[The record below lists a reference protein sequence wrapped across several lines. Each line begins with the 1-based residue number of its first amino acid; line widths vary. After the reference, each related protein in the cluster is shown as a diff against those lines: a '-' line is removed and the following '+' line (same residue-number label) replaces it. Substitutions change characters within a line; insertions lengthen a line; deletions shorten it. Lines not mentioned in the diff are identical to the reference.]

1 MWRGSENMTYEG
13 RAEGTHFVQSRI
25 EKTEGVHDNSL
36 SIWKRQLDTEMMN
49 SSLWP
54 QREGWKINLQWR
66 FQSDTRKE
74 ERSDQ
79 FLRRSEW
86 VVDQSSMLL
95 GKTMQVFKDRI
106 DIHASPAVVSGV
118 ASLEKF
124 THPCCIKDMLY
135 LNLLMGKSKQAETS
149 CHQPSRENLLIH
161 LDAVYPK
168 VTKALG
174 K

>member
-1 MWRGSENMTYEG
+1 M
-13 RAEGTHFVQSRI
+13 
-25 EKTEGVHDNSL
+25 
-36 SIWKRQLDTEMMN
+36 
-49 SSLWP
+49 
-54 QREGWKINLQWR
+54 
-66 FQSDTRKE
+66 
-74 ERSDQ
+74 
-79 FLRRSEW
+79 
-86 VVDQSSMLL
+86 VDQSSMLL

-149 CHQPSRENLLIH
+149 CHQPSRDNLLTH